1 VPAATATP
9 LTALRTRLQDGLTA
23 AYPELITRLDW
34 SREQLL
40 AHQRDR
46 LERLLRDAIAGS
58 PFHARRLQG
67 IDPAEVDPSDL
78 SALPDMTKAQMMDE
92 LDDVFTDRR
101 LTRADVEATLA
112 VTEDEVLPLHDRF
125 IAFTSGGSSG
135 VRGVFVY
142 DVPGAIGGFIG
153 PLTRGL
159 AARIQAMGG
168 PPPGGLILGMVGARS
183 AVHPTGSAQPLT
195 AGDGL
200 PFHYVSVPVTE
211 PLPAIVAALNELR
224 PPMLFGYPT
233 MLARIAREGLDFTPA
248 AVTSSSETLT
258 PELRAIIRE
267 GLGAPIVDIYA
278 TTEGLTGASAPDD
291 DVIVLAEDACI
302 VEVEDDRVL
311 ITNLENRVQPLI
323 RYELNDTFT
332 VVPGGGLLR
341 VRVQGRCDAVL
352 RWGGVEVHPI
362 AIRSEL
368 VRTPAVLD
376 YQVRQSADGIDVEV
390 LAPDGVDAEE
400 LRLRLADALDAA
412 GLQRPSVA
420 VRPVADLARDPRTGK
435 LARFVPLRGCDAA
448 GATSIAAPASNAARP
463 A

>member
-9 LTALRTRLQDGLTA
+9 LETLRARLQGGLTE
-23 AYPELITRLDW
+23 AYPELIARLDW
-34 SREQLL
+34 RRERLL
-40 AHQRDR
+40 AHQRTR
-46 LERLLRDAIAGS
+46 LEGLLRDAIAGS

-67 IDPAEVDPSDL
+67 IDPAEVDPADL
-78 SALPDMTKAQMMDE
+78 SALPVMTKAQMMDE

-112 VTEDEVLPLHDRF
+112 ATEDETLVMHDRF

-233 MLARIAREGLDFTPA
+233 MLARIAREGLDFTPV

-267 GLGAPIVDIYA
+267 GLGASVVDVYA
-278 TTEGLTGASAPDD
+278 TTEGLTGSSAPDD

-302 VEVEDDRVL
+302 VEVQADRVL

-323 RYELNDTFT
+323 RYEINDTFT
-332 VVPGGGLLR
+332 VVPGGGGLLR

-362 AIRSEL
+362 VIRSEL

-376 YQVRQSADGIDVEV
+376 YQVRQTIAGIDVDV
-390 LAPDGVDAEE
+390 LSLGDLDVTA
-400 LRLRLADALDAA
+400 LRDRLAAALAAA
-412 GLQRPSVA
+412 GLPEPAVA
-420 VRPVADLARDPRTGK
+420 VRAVADLGRHPETGK
-435 LARFVPLRGCDAA
+435 LARFVPLR
-448 GATSIAAPASNAARP
+448 RE
-463 A
+463 